1 MQYTKLILVLIFSLL
16 LFSCNSKT
24 KDREVQEKPK
34 SQEQVKAEAKDT
46 HIYKSKLIE
55 ELREK
60 MLEFTDAKS
69 VEISDSENLIFEGKN
84 YYFIKINDTEKYSY
98 LINYSGFNVE
108 GMLLRVNKVEE
119 DNMKMIEKL
128 AVILIQLSDDRI
140 DEAHARAV
148 YIDLLVKLGD
158 NTGSKVTLE
167 NGINYGISVN
177 KKEELVFLIQ

>member
-60 MLEFTDAKS
+60 ML
-69 VEISDSENLIFEGKN
+69 
-84 YYFIKINDTEKYSY
+84 
-98 LINYSGFNVE
+98 
-108 GMLLRVNKVEE
+108 
-119 DNMKMIEKL
+119 
-128 AVILIQLSDDRI
+128 
-140 DEAHARAV
+140 
-148 YIDLLVKLGD
+148 
-158 NTGSKVTLE
+158 
-167 NGINYGISVN
+167 
-177 KKEELVFLIQ
+177 

>member
-84 YYFIKINDTEKYSY
+84 YYFIKINNAEKYSY

-119 DNMKMIEKL
+119 DNMKVIEKL

-140 DEAHARAV
+140 NEARGKQS
-148 YIDLLVKLGD
+148 YIREWTKL
-158 NTGSKVTLE
+158 
-167 NGINYGISVN
+167 
-177 KKEELVFLIQ
+177 

>member
-1 MQYTKLILVLIFSLL
+1 MQYTKLILVTVFSLL
-16 LFSCNSKT
+16 LLSCNSKT
-24 KDREVQEKPK
+24 KDSEVQEKSK
-34 SQEQVKAEAKDT
+34 SQGQINVETKDT

-60 MLEFTDAKS
+60 MLELTDAKS
-69 VEISDSENLIFEGKN
+69 VEVSDSENLIFEGKN
-84 YYFIKINDTEKYSY
+84 YYFIKINNAEKYSY

-119 DNMKMIEKL
+119 DNMKVIEKL
-128 AVILIQLSDDRI
+128 SVILIQLSDDRI
-140 DEAHARAV
+140 DEARARAI